1 MFPQAPYQIC
11 TRCVMDTSDPEIRFD
26 ANGVCSHCDE
36 FDAAAKAHWHRG
48 PVGREKLQ
56 RLVEKIKE
64 NGKGNDYDVVI
75 GVSGGVDSS
84 YLLHL
89 CKKELALRPIAVHID
104 AGWNSDLAVSN
115 IEKIVKKLQIDLYT
129 HVVDWEEMK
138 DLQRAY
144 VRSGVANLD
153 VPQDHI
159 FIAEVY
165 RTAVR
170 MKVRHIANGSNLA
183 TESIL
188 PHAWGY
194 DASDGRQLRAIHR
207 QFGDRPLRQYK
218 TISLL
223 QRRIIIPY
231 LHRVTALYPL
241 NYIDYN
247 KREAMRLLEAEYG
260 WVYYGGKH
268 YESRWTR
275 FFQSYLLPR
284 RYGYDKRRA
293 HLASLVVTGEMTREV
308 AMQELVSPPY
318 DPQEIEADIDFVCRK
333 LDMKRAEFESCLQ
346 QPLRSFQDYPNNA
359 ALYKQIRNLL
369 QFLAAARRS
378 VFPRRPA
385 QT

>member
-1 MFPQAPYQIC
+1 
-11 TRCVMDTSDPEIRFD
+11 
-26 ANGVCSHCDE
+26 
-36 FDAAAKAHWHRG
+36 
-48 PVGREKLQ
+48 
-56 RLVEKIKE
+56 
-64 NGKGNDYDVVI
+64 
-75 GVSGGVDSS
+75 
-84 YLLHL
+84 
-89 CKKELALRPIAVHID
+89 
-104 AGWNSDLAVSN
+104 
-115 IEKIVKKLQIDLYT
+115 
-129 HVVDWEEMK
+129 
-138 DLQRAY
+138 
-144 VRSGVANLD
+144 
-153 VPQDHI
+153 
-159 FIAEVY
+159 
-165 RTAVR
+165 
-170 MKVRHIANGSNLA
+170 LA